1 MATFDL
7 YKEACRKPKVL
18 NPDKKKANKNKYT
31 TDIGDTKGKVYIQQQ
46 DIRTLHVRKYGPKS
60 KRDESKASK
69 EKVEAADV

>member
-31 TDIGDTKGKVYIQQQ
+31 TEIGDTKGKVYI
-46 DIRTLHVRKYGPKS
+46 
-60 KRDESKASK
+60 
-69 EKVEAADV
+69 